1 MESCAD
7 ATLAVGHP
15 RATRSTYV
23 LVGAPNVGKSVVFHR
38 LTGTYANVSN
48 YPGTTVEVARAP
60 LRFERGA
67 TLLDTPGVLAFPS
80 RSADERAA
88 MRALLG
94 ENPRALVQV
103 ADAKHLRRSLAIT
116 LTLAEMGLPLV
127 LALNMSDEAA
137 ARGVQLDLPAL
148 AQRLGIDVVATVATL
163 GEGVGRLVESMPA
176 ARIPRIHTGYPTA
189 VEAAIASAAR
199 RIAARL
205 DRLPFAA
212 RGLAILFLARDPEVE
227 HWLGA
232 RDPELARD
240 LAATRDA
247 AESGGERFAAAIART
262 RAEAAGTL
270 ASRIELVAPRPPESR
285 AAVLGRLTLHRL
297 WGLPILLAVLYATY
311 LVVGVFG
318 AGTLVDL
325 TEDRLFSGLVNP
337 AVTAFVQAHV
347 PWGWASDLIVGPYG
361 LWTMGMTYAVALI
374 LPIVTTFFLVFGVL
388 EDSGYFARLSVL
400 ANRGFAAMGMNGRAV
415 LPMVLGLGCV
425 TMATLTTRILATRR
439 ERLIATF
446 LMALAIPCSAQL
458 GVVLGMLSAQGFGW
472 TVAWAA
478 VLVVVLVLAGA
489 LAARLIPGRRIPLLA
504 ELPPLRWPVAGN
516 VVKKTTGRLVW
527 YLREVIPLFLL
538 GTFLMWLMDRT
549 GVLPWIIE
557 RGEPLVTG
565 WLGLPKEAAAAFV
578 MGFLRRD
585 FGATGLF
592 ALGAALSPAQT
603 LVGMVTITLFVPCI
617 ASMLMIVKEQGA
629 HVAALIVAM
638 VVPLALLVGGLVR
651 IALAA
656 LGMWA

>member
-1 MESCAD
+1 MDPCA
-7 ATLAVGHP
+7 AQTLSARPAGP
-15 RATRSTYV
+15 SRSTYI
-23 LVGAPNVGKSVVFHR
+23 LLGAPNVGKSVVFHR

-60 LRFERGA
+60 LRFERES

-80 RSADERAA
+80 RSFDERAA
-88 MRALLG
+88 MRALLDEG
-94 ENPRALVQV
+94 ARALVQV

-116 LTLAEMGLPLV
+116 LTLAEAGLPLV
-127 LALNMSDEAA
+127 LALNRSDEAA
-137 ARGVQLDLPAL
+137 ARGVRLDLPAL
-148 AQRLGIDVVATVATL
+148 AQALGIDVVPTVATL
-163 GEGVGRLVESMPA
+163 GEGVGRLGEAMRA
-176 ARIPRIHTGYPTA
+176 ARIPRARVHYPPA
-189 VEAAIASAAR
+189 VEAAIAATAQ
-199 RIAARL
+199 RIAARIVP
-205 DRLPFAA
+205 LPFAA
-212 RGLAILFLARDPEVE
+212 RALAILLLARDPEVE
-227 HWLGA
+227 QWLADRDADLARELGA
-232 RDPELARD
+232 S
-240 LAATRDA
+240 RDA
-247 AESGGERFAAAIART
+247 EEAGGERYAAAIAHA

-270 ASRIELVAPRPPESR
+270 AARVELAAPRPVESR
-285 AAVLGRLTLHRL
+285 AQRLSRLALHRR
-297 WGLPILLAVLYATY
+297 WGVPILLAVLYATY

-325 TEDRLFSGLVNP
+325 TEERLFGGLVNP
-337 AVTAFVQAHV
+337 AVTAFVEAHA
-347 PWGWASDLIVGPYG
+347 PWRWLADLLVGPYG
-361 LWTMGMTYAVALI
+361 LWTMGMTYAIALI

-458 GVVLGMLSAQGFGW
+458 GVVLGMLAALGFGW

-478 VLVVVLVLAGA
+478 VLVAVLVLAGA
-489 LAARLIPGRRIPLLA
+489 LAARLIPGRRIALVT

-538 GTFLMWLMDRT
+538 GTFLMWLMDRI
-549 GVLPWIIE
+549 GVLPWLIE

-592 ALGAALSPAQT
+592 ALGSALSPAQT
-603 LVGMVTITLFVPCI
+603 LVGMVAITLFVPCI
-617 ASMLMIVKEQGA
+617 ASLMMIVKEQGTR
-629 HVAALIVAM
+629 VAALIVAM
-638 VVPLALLVGGLVR
+638 IVPLAFGIGGLVR
-651 IALAA
+651 LALVA
-656 LGMWA
+656 LGAWT

>member
-88 MRALLG
+88 MCALLG

-116 LTLAEMGLPLV
+116 LTLAETGLPLV

-148 AQRLGIDVVATVATL
+148 AQKLGIDVVATVATL

-176 ARIPRIHTGYPTA
+176 ARIPRIHADYPTA
-189 VEAAIASAAR
+189 VEAAIARAAR

-240 LAATRDA
+240 LAAQRATPRRRVA
-247 AESGGERFAAAIART
+247 SALRRRSPAR
-262 RAEAAGTL
+262 
-270 ASRIELVAPRPPESR
+270 VPRRQGRSR
-285 AAVLGRLTLHRL
+285 AASSSSR
-297 WGLPILLAVLYATY
+297 
-311 LVVGVFG
+311 
-318 AGTLVDL
+318 
-325 TEDRLFSGLVNP
+325 
-337 AVTAFVQAHV
+337 
-347 PWGWASDLIVGPYG
+347 
-361 LWTMGMTYAVALI
+361 
-374 LPIVTTFFLVFGVL
+374 
-388 EDSGYFARLSVL
+388 
-400 ANRGFAAMGMNGRAV
+400 
-415 LPMVLGLGCV
+415 
-425 TMATLTTRILATRR
+425 
-439 ERLIATF
+439 
-446 LMALAIPCSAQL
+446 
-458 GVVLGMLSAQGFGW
+458 
-472 TVAWAA
+472 
-478 VLVVVLVLAGA
+478 
-489 LAARLIPGRRIPLLA
+489 PGRRSRV
-504 ELPPLRWPVAGN
+504 PPSSDASRCTGSGACPSCWPCSTRRISSSACSAPARWS
-516 VVKKTTGRLVW
+516 T
-527 YLREVIPLFLL
+527 
-538 GTFLMWLMDRT
+538 
-549 GVLPWIIE
+549 
-557 RGEPLVTG
+557 
-565 WLGLPKEAAAAFV
+565 
-578 MGFLRRD
+578 
-585 FGATGLF
+585 
-592 ALGAALSPAQT
+592 
-603 LVGMVTITLFVPCI
+603 
-617 ASMLMIVKEQGA
+617 
-629 HVAALIVAM
+629 
-638 VVPLALLVGGLVR
+638 
-651 IALAA
+651 
-656 LGMWA
+656 

>member
-1 MESCAD
+1 MESCASP
-7 ATLAVGHP
+7 TLAAAPPGP
-15 RATRSTYV
+15 ARSVYV

-38 LTGTYANVSN
+38 LTGAYANVSN

-60 LRFERGA
+60 LRSEGGA

-80 RSADERAA
+80 RSGDERAA
-88 MRALLG
+88 MRALLC
-94 ENPRALVQV
+94 EHPKALVQV

-116 LTLAEMGLPLV
+116 LTLAETGLPLV

-137 ARGVQLDLPAL
+137 ARGVRLDLPAL
-148 AQRLGIDVVATVATL
+148 AQALGIDVVATVATL
-163 GEGVGRLVESMPA
+163 GEGVGRLAEAMPA
-176 ARIPRIHTGYPTA
+176 ARIARIRVDYPQA
-189 VEAAIASAAR
+189 VEAAIATFAQ
-199 RIAARL
+199 RISARL

-227 HWLGA
+227 HWLAAHDPGLA
-232 RDPELARD
+232 RELA
-240 LAATRDA
+240 AGRDA
-247 AESGGERFAAAIART
+247 AETGSERFAAAIARA
-262 RAEAAGTL
+262 RAEAAGAL
-270 ASRIELVAPRPPESR
+270 AGRVELAAPRPEPSR
-285 AAVLGRLTLHRL
+285 AAALGRLALHRV
-297 WGLPILLAVLYATY
+297 WGPPILLAVLYAAY

-325 TEDRLFSGLVNP
+325 TEDRLFGGVLNP
-337 AVTAFVQAHV
+337 AVTAFVEAHA
-347 PWGWASDLIVGPYG
+347 PWRWVAELLVGPYG

-374 LPIVTTFFLVFGVL
+374 LPIVTTFFVVFGVL

-458 GVVLGMLSAQGFGW
+458 GVVLGMLSALGLGW
-472 TVAWAA
+472 TVIWAA
-478 VLVVVLVLAGA
+478 VLVIVLVLAGA
-489 LAARLIPGRRIPLLA
+489 LAARLIPGRRIPLVT

-516 VVKKTTGRLVW
+516 VAKKTAGRLVW

-538 GTFLMWLMDRT
+538 GTFLMWLMDRI

-557 RGEPLVTG
+557 RGEPLVSG

-603 LVGMVTITLFVPCI
+603 LVGMITITLFVPCI
-617 ASMLMIVKEQGA
+617 ASVMMLVKEQGLR
-629 HVAALIVAM
+629 AAAVIVGLVM
-638 VVPLALLVGGLVR
+638 PLALLVGGLTR
-651 IALAA
+651 LALVAVGA
-656 LGMWA
+656 WQ